1 MEKILALDLKNEESI
16 LKISKALANPGRL
29 DILRLL
35 SVMSLSIYEISKKLN
50 SPITSV
56 CSNIA
61 ILEDAGLIRSKL
73 QSGKHGTLKLCSVV
87 YEKVSVNLIDALSNS
102 EENQK
107 IIHIPIG
114 SYFSFNINPT
124 CGLVSE
130 DDYIAKD
137 DDPSS
142 FYSENRFKAQ
152 LLWFQQG
159 YIEYRI
165 QLDNEKDIE
174 ELSCSLEICS
184 EAPYFRDVWPSDI
197 TFHFNNIEVAT
208 YKSPGDFGGR
218 QGKLT
223 PSWWP
228 INSTQFGLLKTIS
241 INSEGSFLDFVK
253 VSDVTINDI
262 KLNKQP
268 YLSIKIEIK
277 DDAKNIGGIN
287 IFGEKFGDY
296 PQGIVLKI
304 KYK

>member
-1 MEKILALDLKNEESI
+1 MQ
-16 LKISKALANPGRL
+16 
-29 DILRLL
+29 
-35 SVMSLSIYEISKKLN
+35 LN
-50 SPITSV
+50 IIVT
-56 CSNIA
+56 
-61 ILEDAGLIRSKL
+61 LI
-73 QSGKHGTLKLCSVV
+73 
-87 YEKVSVNLIDALSNS
+87 
-102 EENQK
+102 
-107 IIHIPIG
+107 IPIVAFIL
-114 SYFSFNINPT
+114 S
-124 CGLVSE
+124 
-130 DDYIAKD
+130 
-137 DDPSS
+137 
-142 FYSENRFKAQ
+142 
-152 LLWFQQG
+152 
-159 YIEYRI
+159 
-165 QLDNEKDIE
+165 KDIE

-277 DDAKNIGGIN
+277 DDAKILVEL
-287 IFGEKFGDY
+287 IFLEKSLVT
-296 PQGIVLKI
+296 ILKE
-304 KYK
+304 

>member
-1 MEKILALDLKNEESI
+1 MEKILELDLKNDEKI

-35 SVMSLSIYEISKKLN
+35 SYKSLSIYEISKKLN

-61 ILEDAGLIRSKL
+61 ILEETGLIRSRL

-87 YEKVSVNLIDALSNS
+87 YERVTINLIDALSSS

-114 SYFSFNINPT
+114 SYFSFDIKPT
-124 CGLVSE
+124 CGIVSE
-130 DDYIAKD
+130 EGYIGKD

-142 FYSENRFKAQ
+142 FYSENRFLAQ

-159 YIEYRI
+159 YIEYRVQI
-165 QLDNEKDIE
+165 DNEKEIE
-174 ELSCSLEICS
+174 DVSFSLELCS

-197 TFHFNNIEVAT
+197 TFHFNNVEVAT
-208 YKSPGDFGGR
+208 YKSPGYFGGR

-228 INSTQFGLLKTIS
+228 SNSTQFGLLKTIS
-241 INSEGSFLDFVK
+241 INSEGTFIDFVK
-253 VSDVTINDI
+253 VSEVKLKDI
-262 KLNKQP
+262 KINEKP
-268 YLSIKIEIK
+268 FLSFKIEIK

-296 PQGIVLKI
+296 AQGIILKL